1 LRAFA
6 LMVKGLVRQVPM
18 NPVLVEVALPPPVPG
33 TFHYRLPSDLRHEAA
48 VGREVLV
55 PFGRRRLTGA
65 IVALAADPPADL
77 ETPLR
82 DILQIIPGDP
92 LFSETHLAFFRWLS
106 TYYLVPLGEVI
117 RTALPQGTRSLT
129 RRLAR
134 VTEAGRQALEQG
146 KGSPEE
152 VEVLLLLRGEP
163 GLSLDQIRGHLPHE
177 GVGSLCAKLSRRGLI
192 VWEDQLRGPRVSARR
207 LKVVRALVEPA
218 AVGET
223 LKPSERDL
231 LGRLAGGPCL
241 LRDLE
246 DQVKNV
252 SYWVQK
258 LAARGLVQ
266 VSLEEVYRDAIG
278 PAIIDAGPAPRLTA
292 EQEGAV
298 RAVSEALRRGG
309 FASFLLHGVTGSGK
323 TEVYLAATA
332 VTLELGRQA
341 LVLVP
346 EIALTARLEALFR
359 QRFQSRVAVLHS
371 SLGRGERRDEW
382 MRVRRGE
389 APVVV
394 GARSAVFAPL
404 ERLGLV
410 VVDEEHDA
418 SYKEERGL
426 RYHARDA
433 AVMRAKLA
441 GAVVLMG
448 SATPALSSYHNALQ
462 GKFRLL
468 HLQHRIDRR
477 PLPRVMIVDM
487 RSQRGGTVISLP
499 LRQALADTLAARRQ
513 ALLLMNRRG
522 YAGFLLCRRCGHVP
536 HCHNCSLSLTW
547 HRAGESLRC
556 HLCNLATPV
565 PSLCPRCEAPMLR
578 PFGFGTQRVQREV
591 QRLFP
596 EARVSR
602 MDRDTTTAKHSY
614 ARLLADLGRGAID
627 ILVGTQ
633 MIAKGHD
640 VPTITLVGVVSAD
653 TSLQWPDF
661 RASEVTFQLLTQVAG
676 RAGRG
681 DEPGTVLVQTY
692 NPEHYS
698 IRFAREHDCVGFFAE
713 ETTFLRELG
722 YPPFRRFV
730 LLQLAGN
737 VEERTREAASRL
749 AERFRELRGHHSE
762 SFREIDMLGPAP
774 APLTRVKGKYRWQVL
789 LRSSRSLALRE
800 TARQLLVWGHN
811 ALKGSSVTLT
821 VDVDPLSLI

>member
-1 LRAFA
+1 MGKGQ
-6 LMVKGLVRQVPM
+6 LMVKGLVRQAPM
-18 NPVLVEVALPPPVPG
+18 NSVVVEAALPLPVPG
-33 TFHYRLPSDLRHEAA
+33 TFHYLVPPELRHEVA

-82 DILQIIPGDP
+82 EILHVIPGEP
-92 LFSETHLAFFRWLS
+92 LFSETHLPFFRWLS

-134 VTEAGRQALEQG
+134 VTDAGREALERG
-146 KGSPEE
+146 EGSPEE
-152 VEVLLLLRGEP
+152 VQVLALLRESP
-163 GLSLDQIRGHLPHE
+163 GLSLNQIRSRLAHE
-177 GVGSLCAKLSRRGLI
+177 DAGSLCARLSGRGLI
-192 VWEDQLRGPRVSARR
+192 LWEDRLRGPQVSPRR
-207 LKVVRALVEPA
+207 LKVVRALVGP
-218 AVGET
+218 GEARED
-223 LKPSERDL
+223 LKSREWDL
-231 LGRLAGGPCL
+231 LERLAGGPCL

-252 SYWVQK
+252 SYWVRK
-258 LAARGLVQ
+258 LAARGLVR
-266 VSLEEVYRDAIG
+266 VSCEEVYRDATG
-278 PAIIDAGPAPRLTA
+278 PSIIDAGPPARLTA

-298 RAVSEALRRGG
+298 RAVTEALRSGG

-332 VTLELGRQA
+332 AALELGRQA

-359 QRFQSRVAVLHS
+359 QRFESRVAVLHS
-371 SLGRGERRDEW
+371 SLGLGERRDEW
-382 MRVRRGE
+382 TRVRRGE

-418 SYKEERGL
+418 SYKQERGL

-433 AVMRAKLA
+433 AVVRAKLA
-441 GAVVLMG
+441 GAVALMG
-448 SATPALSSYHNALQ
+448 SATPALSSYQNALQ

-468 HLQHRIDRR
+468 RLPHRIDRR
-477 PLPRVMIVDM
+477 PLPKVMIVDM

-499 LRQALADTLAARRQ
+499 LRQALAETLAAGKQ

-522 YAGFLLCRRCGHVP
+522 YAGFLLCRGCGHVP
-536 HCHNCSLSLTW
+536 GCRNCSLSLTW
-547 HRAGESLRC
+547 HRAEESLRC
-556 HLCNLATPV
+556 HLCNLATPL
-565 PSLCPRCEAPMLR
+565 PSHCPRCEAPMLR
-578 PFGFGTQRVQREV
+578 PFGFGTQRVEREV

-596 EARVSR
+596 AARVSR

-614 ARLLADLGRGAID
+614 ARLLGDLGRGAID

-653 TSLQWPDF
+653 TSLRWPDF

-681 DEPGTVLVQTY
+681 DAPGTVLVQTY
-692 NPEHYS
+692 NPEHYA
-698 IRFAREHDCVGFFAE
+698 IRFAREHDYLGFFAE
-713 ETTFLRELG
+713 ETAFLQELG

-737 VEERTREAASRL
+737 VEERAREAAARL
-749 AERFRELRGHHSE
+749 AERFRELRGRHRG
-762 SFREIDMLGPAP
+762 SFREIELLGPAA

-789 LRSSRSLALRE
+789 LRGPRSPALRE
-800 TARQLLVWGHN
+800 TARQLLEWGRGT
-811 ALKGSSVTLT
+811 LKGSGVSLT